1 MVTEMIVPAPAPIDF
16 RNGKSSNDNW
26 KRFQLQWKNYEI
38 ATGLDKKEKM
48 LEWQPSSVLSA
59 AKDKKKL
66 ITSSIAKEKIEKM
79 SMF

>member
-1 MVTEMIVPAPAPIDF
+1 
-16 RNGKSSNDNW
+16 
-26 KRFQLQWKNYEI
+26 
-38 ATGLDKKEKM
+38 M

-66 ITSSIAKEKIEKM
+66 ITSSIAKETIEKM